1 VPRRRLELDRDEK
14 TREILDA
21 AAARLRVDGYDGL
34 SVAALARDL
43 GIANNSVYWYFPSKD
58 ELVIAAVEE
67 MLRDIVGRKPPA
79 SRGLEQQ
86 VLWFV
91 DQLAELADLRAAL
104 AQRANSSP
112 LVADFIADTNA
123 RLRQMLVHALE
134 PHVPQRDLANAT
146 DAFLAAVQGLQTST
160 LPKSRQRQVVRY
172 ALRTLTASPP
182 G

>member
-1 VPRRRLELDRDEK
+1 MPRRRVELDRDEK

-21 AAARLRVDGYDGL
+21 TAARLRADGYDGL

-58 ELVIAAVEE
+58 ELVVAAVEE
-67 MLRDIVGRKPPA
+67 MIRDIVSRKPPA

-104 AQRANSSP
+104 ARRAHASP
-112 LVADFIADTNA
+112 VVADLITDTNT
-123 RLRQMLVHALE
+123 RLRRMLAHALA
-134 PHVPQRDLANAT
+134 PRVPRRDLDNAT
-146 DAFLAAVQGLQTST
+146 DAFLAAVQGMQAAA
-160 LPKSRQRQVVRY
+160 LPPQRQHQVLRY
-172 ALRTLTASPP
+172 ALRKLTSASPH
-182 G
+182 